1 MSTHTM
7 AQASSPRPQ
16 FMNEIVCSSC
26 GTTGHIT
33 WDGTGDNRRAIEKS
47 DSLELFPGTPP
58 TVTCA
63 NCGAVQTSI

>member
-7 AQASSPRPQ
+7 AQAPSPRPQ

-26 GTTGHIT
+26 GTTGHII
-33 WDGTGDNRRAIEKS
+33 WDGTGDSRRAIEKS
-47 DSLELFPGTPP
+47 DSLELHPGTPP
-58 TVTCA
+58 TITCG